1 MLACSVGRSSLHPGG
16 ALGGALGGAPRS
28 GASMDASECLR
39 RGAVGALGAAPGT
52 LAAHPFDLLKMNQ
65 QVRAATLS
73 EAIRHVSAGK
83 HGPALAAAFYRG
95 AGAGVA
101 QKVLTRG
108 PMFLVSEAST
118 QAVQSVS
125 GMPRDKAIAIGSA
138 CSGYITGL
146 CAAPAEWAKVQR
158 GVAGASGASIL
169 GSRGGFRRLHGAGL
183 RNAVFDCTFFSTE
196 HAGRQRGLP
205 PWLSYACAAA
215 GAVVLDF
222 PLDVIVK
229 RSMAVRPGDHVP
241 SPLRAAAE
249 LLLTRRGAAFI
260 GLPAKVIEFSISY
273 AVTGLCST
281 CVMNVLHT

>member
-1 MLACSVGRSSLHPGG
+1 MQLLAVFEDTPFQKNIARRAVLAHST
-16 ALGGALGGAPRS
+16 
-28 GASMDASECLR
+28 MDASECLR

-83 HGPALAAAFYRG
+83 HGFYRG

-169 GSRGGFRRLHGAGL
+169 GSRGFRRSGAQ
-183 RNAVFDCTFFSTE
+183 AAPT
-196 HAGRQRGLP
+196 AQ
-205 PWLSYACAAA
+205 ACATPSSTAPSSRPSTPA
-215 GAVVLDF
+215 GSEAC
-222 PLDVIVK
+222 
-229 RSMAVRPGDHVP
+229 
-241 SPLRAAAE
+241 
-249 LLLTRRGAAFI
+249 LLG
-260 GLPAKVIEFSISY
+260 
-273 AVTGLCST
+273 
-281 CVMNVLHT
+281 